1 MNIPIDRK
9 SLENA
14 PCEARSRF
22 FIFGGEISMDILL
35 NRVFTNRELI
45 SLVNTGTMKY
55 AEKAS
60 KRYGFNTKNIS
71 EMLKSIY
78 SYLGSNH
85 RNEYYYKNQLLSKIV
100 LGKHSPNTTS
110 ALRELPV
117 SNSIADFI
125 IINGKAQVYEIKT
138 ELDTLYRL
146 DGQLRDY
153 YKAFKYVN
161 VITDEK
167 YVEKVKESVNKDI
180 GIYTLTKR
188 NQIHQVRAARQHANE
203 LDSSTMFRILRKKE
217 FEQLNIKEFG
227 KLPKVGA
234 SQYYKANFE
243 LFNQLSKEK
252 QQADLTYILKQRYLK
267 RFKGKTDLIK
277 KCPDEL
283 KELVYFSKLRDDQ
296 IVQLNKFLAN

>member
-1 MNIPIDRK
+1 
-9 SLENA
+9 
-14 PCEARSRF
+14 
-22 FIFGGEISMDILL
+22 MDILL
-35 NRVFTNRELI
+35 NRVFTNRELL

-60 KRYGFNTKNIS
+60 KRYGLTTNNMS
-71 EMLKSIY
+71 EMLKAIY

-85 RNEYYYKNQLLSKIV
+85 RNEYYYKNQLLNKLV
-100 LGKHSPNTTS
+100 FGKHSPNTTS

-138 ELDTLYRL
+138 ELDTLQRL

-167 YVEKVKESVNKDI
+167 YVERVKKSVNKDI
-180 GIYTLTKR
+180 GIYTLTRR
-188 NQIHQVRAARQHANE
+188 NQIHQVRTAKEHANE
-203 LDSSTMFRILRKKE
+203 LQSSAMFKILRKPE
-217 FEQLNIKEFG
+217 FEHLNFRKFG

-243 LFNQLSKEK
+243 LFNRLTKEE
-252 QQADLTYILKQRYLK
+252 QQTELTHILKQRYLN
-267 RFKGKTDLIK
+267 RFKGKENLIK
-277 KCPDEL
+277 ACPSEL
-283 KELVYFSKLRDDQ
+283 KELVYFSKLKDDQ
-296 IVQLNKFLAN
+296 IVKLNKYLAD